1 MAYVVE
7 TLNTTTKS
15 DKQIGLGVKLTNN
28 VTCFDTL
35 YDKNEQAKENL
46 KSLLLTK
53 IGERYMLPDFGT
65 ELINILFEPN
75 TDLLNIDIQSML
87 MERVG
92 YWLPYVSIQTI
103 DIKTA
108 QSNPELTNEIEILII
123 FTVLDSF
130 NTDSIKLSINQAG
143 SLTVQ

>member
-7 TLNTTTKS
+7 TLNTTTKTE
-15 DKQIGLGVKLTNN
+15 KQIGLGVKLTNN

-92 YWLPYVSIQTI
+92 YWLPYISIQTI

-123 FTVLDSF
+123 FAVLDSF

>member
-7 TLNTTTKS
+7 TINTTTNTE
-15 DKQIGLGVKLTNN
+15 KQIGLGVKLTNN

-65 ELINILFEPN
+65 QLLNILFEPN
-75 TDLLNIDIQSML
+75 TDLLGIDIQSML
-87 MERVG
+87 AESIG
-92 YWLPYVSIQTI
+92 YWLPYINLQLV
-103 DIKTA
+103 DVKTA
-108 QSNPELTNEIEILII
+108 QSHQELTNEVEISISYS
-123 FTVLDSF
+123 VSDSF
-130 NTDSIKLSINQAG
+130 NTDSIKLTINQLG
-143 SLTVQ
+143 TLTVQ

>member
-7 TLNTTTKS
+7 TLNTTTTT

-87 MERVG
+87 MERIG

-123 FTVLDSF
+123 FAVLDSF

>member
-7 TLNTTTKS
+7 TLNTTTTE
-15 DKQIGLGVKLTNN
+15 KQIGLGVKLTNN

-53 IGERYMLPDFGT
+53 IGERYMLPEFGT

-75 TDLLNIDIQSML
+75 NDLLNIDIQSML

-92 YWLPYVSIQTI
+92 YWLPYISIQTI

-108 QSNPELTNEIEILII
+108 QSNPELTNEIEILIT

-143 SLTVQ
+143 ALTVQ

>member
-7 TLNTTTKS
+7 TINTTTNTE
-15 DKQIGLGVKLTNN
+15 KQIGLGVKLTNN

-65 ELINILFEPN
+65 QLLNILFEPN
-75 TDLLNIDIQSML
+75 TDLLGIDIQSML
-87 MERVG
+87 MERIG
-92 YWLPYVSIQTI
+92 YWLPYISIQTI

-123 FTVLDSF
+123 FAVLDSF

>member
-7 TLNTTTKS
+7 TLNTTTTTE
-15 DKQIGLGVKLTNN
+15 KQIGLGVKLTNN

-103 DIKTA
+103 DVKTA

-123 FTVLDSF
+123 FAVLDSF